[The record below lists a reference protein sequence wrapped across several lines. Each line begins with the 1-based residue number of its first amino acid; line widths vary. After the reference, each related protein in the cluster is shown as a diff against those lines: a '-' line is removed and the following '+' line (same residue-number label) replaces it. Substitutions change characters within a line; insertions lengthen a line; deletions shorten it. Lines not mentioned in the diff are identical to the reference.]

1 MHSSL
6 TGITGL
12 AVGYA
17 LDGLSMRHSAIAT
30 NIANA
35 NSPGYRPMRVSFE
48 NQLAGMLAEIKNES
62 STTSSPNPPP
72 PLVSFEP
79 QVTELL
85 RRNTVENEM
94 VQLNR
99 NVLQYEALIKGL
111 NKYSSTIATAI
122 NEGRR

>member
-1 MHSSL
+1 
-6 TGITGL
+6 
-12 AVGYA
+12 
-17 LDGLSMRHSAIAT
+17 
-30 NIANA
+30 
-35 NSPGYRPMRVSFE
+35 MRVSFE

-72 PLVSFEP
+72 PLVSLEP